1 MIGPRPALAD
11 SGLSGIAAGM
21 SLQQHLQELRRRVFV
36 SLIAVVVATIVSFVF
51 HEMLLHALTH
61 PYCALPHSYRLVHN
75 RCSLFVSGVLDAFTV
90 TLKLSLYAGIILSS
104 PVWLFQIWRFITPGL
119 HSNER
124 RYALLFVGASMGL
137 FAMGGLFAWLTLE
150 KGLHFLLGF
159 ATGGVTS
166 LLSFNSYLSFV
177 TAMLLIFAVSFEFP
191 LLVVLLNQVGV
202 VSAARLRH
210 WTRGVLFGIFVFA
223 AVATPSQ
230 DPFTMTAL
238 ALPICVLYGVA
249 VLIATVHDRRAAR
262 RAPASDYADL
272 DDDELSPLDDNE
284 MANT

>member
-1 MIGPRPALAD
+1 MRVPRPAR
-11 SGLSGIAAGM
+11 AAGAAHLDGRM
-21 SLQQHLQELRRRVFV
+21 SLHQHLQELRRRAFICIAA
-36 SLIAVVVATIVSFVF
+36 IAVGTIVSFVF
-51 HEMLLHALTH
+51 HETLLHALTH
-61 PYCALPHSYRLVHN
+61 PYCQLPHSYRLVGDK
-75 RCSLFVSGVLDAFTV
+75 CSLFVSGVLDAFTV
-90 TLKLSLYAGIILSS
+90 TLKLSLYAGLVLSS

-119 HSNER
+119 YRHER
-124 RYALLFVGASMGL
+124 RYALMFVGASMGL
-137 FAMGGLFAWLTLE
+137 FALGGVFAWLTLE

-177 TAMLLIFAVSFEFP
+177 TAMVLIFAVSFEFP
-191 LLVVLLNQVGV
+191 LLVVMLNQVGV

-238 ALPICVLYGVA
+238 AVPVCLLYGIA
-249 VLIATVHDRRAAR
+249 VLIATLHDRRAAG
-262 RAPASDYADL
+262 RADISEFTDL
-272 DDDELSPLDDNE
+272 GDDELSPLDDE
-284 MANT
+284 LARS

>member
-1 MIGPRPALAD
+1 MDGR
-11 SGLSGIAAGM
+11 M
-21 SLQQHLQELRRRVFV
+21 SLSQHLQELRRRVFV
-36 SLIAVVVATIVSFVF
+36 SLTAVVVGTVIAFLF

-61 PYCALPHSYRLVHN
+61 PYCQLPHSYRLVQD

-90 TLKLSLYAGIILSS
+90 TLKLSLYAGLIISS

-119 HSNER
+119 YRHER
-124 RYALLFVGASMGL
+124 RYAISFVAASMVL
-137 FAMGGLFAWLTLE
+137 FALGGLFAWLTLE

-159 ATGGVTS
+159 ATGGVTA

-177 TAMLLIFAVSFEFP
+177 TAMVLIFAVSFEFP
-191 LLVVLLNQVGV
+191 LLVVMLNQVGV

-210 WTRGVLFGIFVFA
+210 WTRGVLFGVFVFA

-238 ALPICVLYGVA
+238 AVPICLLYGVA
-249 VLIATVHDRRAAR
+249 VVIATFHDRRVAKRAGAADY
-262 RAPASDYADL
+262 SDLA
-272 DDDELSPLDDNE
+272 DDELSPLDDDE
-284 MANT
+284 MAHS